1 MASLLGL
8 RAKGM
13 LHLHDIESKVA
24 GAQKAEWVI
33 QELERTFTN
42 FDAQEYILQIL
53 LMPAPSEPWF
63 AKLGGSELV

>member
-13 LHLHDIESKVA
+13 LHPYDIESKVA

-53 LMPAPSEPWF
+53 MMPAPSEP
-63 AKLGGSELV
+63 